1 MQAETTDTLQ
11 QHKVIHM
18 KTNTGNI
25 DRMLRAI
32 AGLVLL
38 SLIFVGPQ
46 TLWGLIGIIPLL
58 TAIIGF
64 CPAYTRPGINSCKA
78 PQK

>member
-1 MQAETTDTLQ
+1 
-11 QHKVIHM
+11 M

-25 DRMLRAI
+25 DRILRAI
-32 AGLVLL
+32 VGLVLL
-38 SLIFVGPQ
+38 SLVFVGPQ
-46 TLWGLIGIIPLL
+46 SMWGLIGIIPLL

-64 CPAYTRPGINSCKA
+64 CPAYTLLGINTCKA